1 MEKKIKRL
9 FIFSLTIIGILVVAA
24 FIFASMKANSI
35 NVKQSENL
43 VQEYFQLLNEKKYD
57 LMYDKLSDE
66 SKNEISKDE
75 FIERNKNI
83 YEGIGAKNITI
94 DSTKVKVDGS
104 DILATFQCNMNTIAG
119 NLNFNNTMDIN
130 RVHDEIKVNWSSNLI
145 FPELNNDYKVK
156 VQITESRRGDIL
168 DRNNIKLATD
178 DDVAEIGIVIE
189 KLGENQK
196 EAINEIAKTLEI
208 SSEYIEKQL
217 SQSYVKPNMFV
228 PIKVVSY
235 SNDIVNKAS
244 KIPGVVIKD
253 KPSRIYPLEAK
264 AAHLIGYIQNVTA
277 EDLEK
282 NSDKNYSDSSVI
294 GKAGLEAIYE
304 DRLRG
309 IDGIKINIVDKNSNE
324 IKVIYNR
331 EIKNGEDI
339 KLTID
344 SNIQEIAYDAL
355 EDNKG
360 ATVSINPN
368 TGEVLALVSTPAYN
382 PNDFVLGLSTEK
394 WNDLNT
400 NESKPLYNRFQSNIT
415 PGSAFKPITA
425 AIGIEEK
432 VLDPNE
438 DKGIVGLK
446 WQKDDSWGG
455 YKVTRVHAYEL
466 PANLENALIFSDNI
480 YFARVAL
487 DIGAENFEKKLKE
500 FGIGEKI
507 PFEYGVSVSQFSSK
521 DGINNEILLADSGYG
536 QGDILM
542 NPLQLSMM
550 YTMFTN
556 EGDILKPYLE
566 YKESPEK
573 SIWKD
578 NVIANETARII
589 LNDLESVVSKL
600 SGTAHALAEQGINI
614 AAKTGTAE
622 IKLAQDDKT
631 GTEIGW
637 VVATTTNKDNN
648 ILVTTF
654 VEDVKGK
661 GGSGYVIPIVKKIIQ
676 EVK

>member
-1 MEKKIKRL
+1 MENKIKKL
-9 FIFSLTIIGILVVAA
+9 FIFSLIGIGILVVAA

-66 SKNEISKDE
+66 SKNEISKED

-94 DSTKVKVDGS
+94 DSIKVKVDGS
-104 DILATFQCNMNTIAG
+104 DILTTFQCNMNTIAG

-130 RVHDEIKVNWSSNLI
+130 RIRDEIKVNWSSNLI

-156 VQITESRRGDIL
+156 VQITDSRRGDIL

-189 KLGENQK
+189 EFGENQK
-196 EAINEIAKTLEI
+196 ESINEISKELEI

-217 SQSYVKPNMFV
+217 SQSYVKPYMFV
-228 PIKVVSY
+228 PIKVIPY
-235 SNDIVNKAS
+235 SSDIVNKVS
-244 KIPGVVIKD
+244 KLPGIAIKD
-253 KPSRIYPLEAK
+253 KPSRVYPLAEK

-282 NSDKNYSDSSVI
+282 NSDKNYSASSVI
-294 GKAGLEAIYE
+294 GKSGLEAIYE

-309 IDGIKINIVDKNSNE
+309 IDGIKINVVDKNSNE

-331 EIKNGEDI
+331 EVKNGEDI

-344 SNIQEIAYDAL
+344 SNIQQTAYDAL

-360 ATVSINPN
+360 ATVSINPY
-368 TGEVLALVSTPAYN
+368 TGEVLTLVSTPSYN
-382 PNDFVLGLSTEK
+382 PNDFVIGMSTDK

-400 NESKPLYNRFQSNIT
+400 NENKPLYNRFQSNIT

-425 AIGIEEK
+425 AIGIESN
-432 VLDPNE
+432 VLDPNY

-455 YKVTRVHAYEL
+455 YKVTRVHDYGL
-466 PANLENALIFSDNI
+466 PSNLENALIFSDNI

-487 DIGAENFEKKLKE
+487 DIGSENFGKKLKE

-507 PFEYGVSVSQFSSK
+507 PFEYGVSVSQSSSK
-521 DGINNEILLADSGYG
+521 GMIDNEILLADSGYG

-556 EGDILKPYLE
+556 DGNILKPYLE
-566 YKESPEK
+566 YKENSEK
-573 SIWKD
+573 GVWKN
-578 NVIANETARII
+578 NVISRQTAEII
-589 LNDLESVVSKL
+589 LNDLHSVVSKPN
-600 SGTAHALAEQGINI
+600 GTAHALFEQEINI

-622 IKLAQDDKT
+622 IKLAQDDES

-661 GGSGYVIPIVKKIIQ
+661 GGSGYVLPIVKKVIQ
-676 EVK
+676 EMK

>member
-1 MEKKIKRL
+1 MEKKIKRI
-9 FIFSLTIIGILVVAA
+9 FIFSLIGIGILVVSA

-35 NVKQSENL
+35 NVKQSEKL
-43 VQEYFQLLNEKKYD
+43 AQEYFQLLNEKKYD

-66 SKNEISKDE
+66 SKDKISKED

-83 YEGIGAKNITI
+83 YEGIGASDININDI
-94 DSTKVKVDGS
+94 KVKVNGS
-104 DILATFQCNMNTIAG
+104 NILAAFQCNMNSIAG
-119 NLNFNNTMDIN
+119 ILNINNTIHIN
-130 RVHDEIKVNWSSNLI
+130 RIYDEFKIDWSSNLI
-145 FPELNNDYKVK
+145 FPELNDDYKVK
-156 VQITESRRGDIL
+156 VKITESRRGDIL

-189 KLGENQK
+189 ELGENKK
-196 EAINEIAKTLEI
+196 ESINEIANVLQVPSK
-208 SSEYIEKQL
+208 YIDKKLNEP
-217 SQSYVKPNMFV
+217 YVKPYMFV

-235 SNDIVNKAS
+235 SNDIVNKVS
-244 KIPGVVIKD
+244 GISGVYIKD
-253 KPSRIYPLEAK
+253 KPSRVYPLEEK

-282 NSDKNYSDSSVI
+282 NSEKSYSASSVI
-294 GKAGLEAIYE
+294 GRSGIESIYE
-304 DRLRG
+304 ERLRG
-309 IDGIKINIVDKNSNE
+309 IDGIKINIVNKHSDE
-324 IKVIYNR
+324 VKVIYNR
-331 EIKNGEDI
+331 EVKNGEDI

-344 SNIQEIAYDAL
+344 SNLQQVAYNAL

-360 ATVSINPN
+360 ATVNINPN
-368 TGEVLALVSTPAYN
+368 TGEVLSLVSTPSYN
-382 PNDFVLGLSTEK
+382 PNDFVLGLSTDK
-394 WNDLNT
+394 WNELNT

-425 AIGIEEK
+425 AIGIESN
-432 VLDPNE
+432 VLNPND

-455 YKVTRVHAYEL
+455 YKITRVKDYGF
-466 PANLENALIFSDNI
+466 PSNLENALIFSDNI

-487 DIGAENFEKKLKE
+487 DVGAENFEKKLKE

-521 DGINNEILLADSGYG
+521 DVISNEILLADSGYG

-542 NPLQLSMM
+542 NPLQLAIT

-556 EGDILKPYLE
+556 EGNILKPYLE
-566 YKESPEK
+566 YKENNEK
-573 SIWKD
+573 NIWKS
-578 NVIANETARII
+578 NVISKETSKII
-589 LNDLESVVSKL
+589 LNDLESVVNKP
-600 SGTAHALAEQGINI
+600 SGSAHGLYEQDINI
-614 AAKTGTAE
+614 SAKTGTAE
-622 IKLAQDDKT
+622 VKLAQDDEN

-637 VVATTTNKDNN
+637 VVATTTNKDTN

-661 GGSGYVIPIVKKIIQ
+661 GGSGYVIPIVKKVIQ
-676 EVK
+676 EMK

>member
-1 MEKKIKRL
+1 MEKKIKRI
-9 FIFSLTIIGILVVAA
+9 FIFSLIGIGILVVSA

-35 NVKQSENL
+35 NVKQSEKL
-43 VQEYFQLLNEKKYD
+43 AQEYFQLLNEKKYD

-66 SKNEISKDE
+66 SKDKISKED

-83 YEGIGAKNITI
+83 YEGIGASDININDI
-94 DSTKVKVDGS
+94 KVKVNGS
-104 DILATFQCNMNTIAG
+104 NILAAFQCNMNSIAG
-119 NLNFNNTMDIN
+119 ILNINNTIHIN
-130 RVHDEIKVNWSSNLI
+130 RIYDEFKIDWSSNLI
-145 FPELNNDYKVK
+145 FPELNDDYKVK
-156 VQITESRRGDIL
+156 VKITESRRGDIL

-189 KLGENQK
+189 ELGENKK
-196 EAINEIAKTLEI
+196 ESINEIANVI
-208 SSEYIEKQL
+208 QVPSEYIDKKLNEP
-217 SQSYVKPNMFV
+217 YVKPYMFA

-235 SNDIVNKAS
+235 SNDIVNKVS
-244 KIPGVVIKD
+244 GISGVYIKD
-253 KPSRIYPLEAK
+253 KPSRVYPLEEK

-282 NSDKNYSDSSVI
+282 NSEKSYSASSVI
-294 GKAGLEAIYE
+294 GRSGIEAIYE
-304 DRLRG
+304 ERLRG
-309 IDGIKINIVDKNSNE
+309 IDGVKINIVNKHSDE
-324 IKVIYNR
+324 VKVIYNR
-331 EIKNGEDI
+331 EVKNGEDI

-344 SNIQEIAYDAL
+344 SNLQQVAYNAL

-360 ATVSINPN
+360 ATVNINPN
-368 TGEVLALVSTPAYN
+368 TGEVLSLVSTPSYN
-382 PNDFVLGLSTEK
+382 PNDFVLGLLTDK
-394 WNDLNT
+394 WNELNT

-425 AIGIEEK
+425 AIGIESN
-432 VLDPNE
+432 VLNPND

-455 YKVTRVHAYEL
+455 YKITRVKDYGF
-466 PANLENALIFSDNI
+466 PSNLENALIFSDNI

-487 DIGAENFEKKLKE
+487 DVGAENFEKKLKE

-521 DGINNEILLADSGYG
+521 DVISNEILLADSGYG

-542 NPLQLSMM
+542 NPLQLAIT

-556 EGDILKPYLE
+556 EGNILKPYLE
-566 YKESPEK
+566 YKENNEK
-573 SIWKD
+573 NIWKS
-578 NVIANETARII
+578 NVISKETSKII
-589 LNDLESVVSKL
+589 LNDLESVVNKP
-600 SGTAHALAEQGINI
+600 SGSAHGLYEQDINI
-614 AAKTGTAE
+614 SAKTGTAE
-622 IKLAQDDKT
+622 VKLAQDDEN

-637 VVATTTNKDNN
+637 VVATTTNKDTN

-661 GGSGYVIPIVKKIIQ
+661 GGSGYVIPIVKKVIQ
-676 EVK
+676 EMK

>member
-1 MEKKIKRL
+1 M
-9 FIFSLTIIGILVVAA
+9 
-24 FIFASMKANSI
+24 
-35 NVKQSENL
+35 
-43 VQEYFQLLNEKKYD
+43 
-57 LMYDKLSDE
+57 
-66 SKNEISKDE
+66 
-75 FIERNKNI
+75 
-83 YEGIGAKNITI
+83 
-94 DSTKVKVDGS
+94 
-104 DILATFQCNMNTIAG
+104 
-119 NLNFNNTMDIN
+119 
-130 RVHDEIKVNWSSNLI
+130 
-145 FPELNNDYKVK
+145 
-156 VQITESRRGDIL
+156 
-168 DRNNIKLATD
+168 
-178 DDVAEIGIVIE
+178 
-189 KLGENQK
+189 
-196 EAINEIAKTLEI
+196 
-208 SSEYIEKQL
+208 
-217 SQSYVKPNMFV
+217 
-228 PIKVVSY
+228 
-235 SNDIVNKAS
+235 
-244 KIPGVVIKD
+244 
-253 KPSRIYPLEAK
+253 
-264 AAHLIGYIQNVTA
+264 
-277 EDLEK
+277 
-282 NSDKNYSDSSVI
+282 I
-294 GKAGLEAIYE
+294 GKSGLEAIYE

-331 EIKNGEDI
+331 EVKHGEDI

-344 SNIQEIAYDAL
+344 SALQQTAYDAL
-355 EDNKG
+355 EDNNG

-425 AIGIEEK
+425 AIGIEEN

-455 YKVTRVHAYEL
+455 YKVTRVHAYSL

-507 PFEYGVSVSQFSSK
+507 PFEYGVSVSQFSSE

-536 QGDILM
+536 QGNILM

-556 EGDILKPYLE
+556 EGNILKPYLE
-566 YKESPEK
+566 YKENSEK
-573 SIWKD
+573 SVWKN
-578 NVIANETARII
+578 NVISRQTAEII
-589 LNDLESVVSKL
+589 LNDLHSVVSKPN
-600 SGTAHALAEQGINI
+600 GTAHALFEQGINI

-622 IKLAQDDKT
+622 IKLAQDDES

-637 VVATTTNKDNN
+637 VVATTTNKENN

-654 VEDVKGK
+654 VEDVKDK
-661 GGSGYVIPIVKKIIQ
+661 GGSGYVIPIVKK
-676 EVK
+676 